1 MRETKVKID
10 AINSV
15 RAELMG
21 IATLLVLLNH
31 SKTFEWNGHL
41 AILKKLF
48 SEGGMGVDIFLL
60 LSGIGMYYSFA
71 KREDI
76 GAFYKRRMLRVIP
89 VYLPLAVTFLAI
101 LEVEGGGKLN
111 WVNYLLR
118 VTTASYWINGDGI
131 YWYVSYILIF
141 YLLYPLIYKYLLKRK
156 INPVIPITLM
166 FVVEGIVLLFFNP
179 YYVKTQLA
187 FSRLP
192 ITVLA
197 CYLGKYAYE
206 EKEVKVINI
215 VALLGPFILLRGIR
229 IAFVPEIYEAWVTF
243 LIKTA
248 NMFFIIFFCYLYYG
262 IGRALFAPIK
272 RILYFFG
279 KHSLEIYL
287 IHISFT
293 NITATRLDNASVL
306 FYFGVIIPVTLVMS
320 CFYHWLVEVCL
331 RRIRRESRS

>member
-31 SKTFEWNGHL
+31 SKIFEWNGHL
-41 AILKKLF
+41 GILKKLF

-101 LEVEGGGKLN
+101 LEVEGGGQLN
-111 WVNYLLR
+111 WGNYLLR
-118 VTTASYWINGDGI
+118 VTTASYWINGDVI

-141 YLLYPLIYKYLLKRK
+141 YLLYPLIYKYLLKGK
-156 INPVIPITLM
+156 INPVIPIALM
-166 FVVEGIVLLFFNP
+166 FVVEVIVLLFFNP
-179 YYVKTQLA
+179 YYAKVQS

-243 LIKTA
+243 LVKTA

-262 IGRALFAPIK
+262 IRRVILSPIK
-272 RILYFFG
+272 SMLQFLG
-279 KHSLEIYL
+279 KNSLEIYI
-287 IHISFT
+287 IHISLTF
-293 NITATRLDNASVL
+293 ITIAGLENVNVL

-331 RRIRRESRS
+331 RSIGRESRS